1 MERFIIEKLE
11 ASFEERWA
19 TVRKIDDGR
28 EFCIYFLEFSESL
41 NPHETITKR
50 KIGDIIEGNL
60 FIAWITRVEK
70 VEKVDSSLMYI
81 QDEKYSTIKA
91 IVEITK
97 MINKRTFFVKNNIV
111 DREIVIKTEQDIDLK
126 KGDRIFIGGSLQLEL
141 EEYKDQLELLEY

>member
-28 EFCIYFLEFSESL
+28 EFYIYFLEFSESL
-41 NPHETITKR
+41 NPYETMTKR

-60 FIAWITRVEK
+60 FIAWITR

-111 DREIVIKTEQDIDLK
+111 DREIVIKTEQDMEFK

>member
-28 EFCIYFLEFSESL
+28 EFYIYFLEFSESL

-60 FIAWITRVEK
+60 FIAWIVE
-70 VEKVDSSLMYI
+70 VEKVDSELMYT
-81 QDEKYSTIKA
+81 QNNKYGLEA
-91 IVEITK
+91 VVEITK
-97 MINKRTFFVKNNIV
+97 IINKDTFYAKNNIV
-111 DREIVIKTEQDIDLK
+111 DREILIKTEQDIDLK

>member
-41 NPHETITKR
+41 NPHETMTKR

-60 FIAWITRVEK
+60 FIAWIVE

-81 QDEKYSTIKA
+81 QNEKYSTIKA

-97 MINKRTFFVKNNIV
+97 IINKDTFYAKNNIV
-111 DREIVIKTEQDIDLK
+111 DREILIKTEQDIDLK